1 MAKVTL
7 NSAVVVGIGNTRYDL
22 KQGTQEVTAEIEK
35 ALIEAGIIEAKKT
48 VSKKQAEA
56 E

>member
-7 NSAVVVGIGNTRYDL
+7 PFNVSLGVGAKRHDL
-22 KQGTQEVTAEIEK
+22 EGGEQEVTAEIEK

-48 VSKKQAEA
+48 ASKKQAED
-56 E
+56 